1 MFPVLVRLGPLTI
14 HTYGLL
20 MAVGV
25 GLGLWFLYVQSKK
38 QGLDAVRVAD
48 AGFYTILVSL
58 LGAKLVLFFGDF
70 SYFTREPR
78 ELLSLARSGGV
89 FQGGL
94 AFGVVFA
101 LWYFRKRRL
110 PTWKLADIVGP
121 ALALGHGFGRIGCFM
136 AGCCYGR
143 ACESPLG
150 VKFTSG
156 YAHDLTG
163 LPLGE
168 RLYPVQL
175 FEAALNFFNFLV
187 LYRILRKKRFDGQVF
202 SFYILNYSI
211 IRFFTEYFRGDH
223 PGRAYIVQGGS
234 PWLSLSYPQFFCI
247 VGVAAGLILMVL
259 MRKRSASAA
268 RARRAAR

>member
-1 MFPVLVRLGPLTI
+1 MFPVVFRLGPLTV

-25 GLGLWFLYVQSKK
+25 GLGLWFLYAQAKK

-58 LGAKLVLFFGDF
+58 LGAKLVLLVKDF
-70 SYFTREPR
+70 SYYTRTPS

-110 PTWKLADIVGP
+110 PTWKLADIIGP

-143 ACESPLG
+143 VCELPLG
-150 VKFTSG
+150 VKFNSE
-156 YAHDLTG
+156 YAHELTG
-163 LPLGE
+163 IPLGE

-175 FEAALNFFNFLV
+175 FEAVLNFLNFLA
-187 LYRILRKKRFDGQVF
+187 LFLILKKKRYDGQVF
-202 SFYILNYSI
+202 SFYILNYSV
-211 IRFFTEYFRGDH
+211 IRLVTEYFRGDH
-223 PGRAYIVQGGS
+223 PGQAYLVQGAS
-234 PWLSLSYPQFFCI
+234 PWLSLSYPQFFSL
-247 VGVAAGLILMVL
+247 VGIAAGLLLMIF
-259 MRKRSASAA
+259 MKKRSAGAGPPK
-268 RARRAAR
+268 R

>member
-1 MFPVLVRLGPLTI
+1 MFPVLFRLGPLTV
-14 HTYGLL
+14 HSYGLL

-25 GLGLWFLYVQSKK
+25 GLGLWFLYAQSKK

-48 AGFYTILVSL
+48 AGFYTILVAL
-58 LGAKLVLFFGDF
+58 VGAKFVLLVKDF
-70 SYFTREPR
+70 SFYTRYPS

-121 ALALGHGFGRIGCFM
+121 ALALGHAFGRVGCFL

-143 ACESPLG
+143 VCEVPVG
-150 VKFTSG
+150 VTYGSD
-156 YAHDLTG
+156 YAHSLTG
-163 LPLGE
+163 IPLGE
-168 RLYPVQL
+168 KLYPVQL
-175 FEAALNFFNFLV
+175 FEAALNVLNFAV
-187 LYRILRKKRFDGQVF
+187 LFLILRRKRFDGQVF
-202 SFYILNYSI
+202 AFYILNYSV

-223 PGRAYIVQGGS
+223 AGQTYLIQGAS
-234 PWLSLSYPQFFCI
+234 PWASLSYPQFFSL
-247 VGVAAGLILMVL
+247 VGFAAALLLM
-259 MRKRSASAA
+259 MFMGKRSAGAA
-268 RARRAAR
+268 GQDRAAR